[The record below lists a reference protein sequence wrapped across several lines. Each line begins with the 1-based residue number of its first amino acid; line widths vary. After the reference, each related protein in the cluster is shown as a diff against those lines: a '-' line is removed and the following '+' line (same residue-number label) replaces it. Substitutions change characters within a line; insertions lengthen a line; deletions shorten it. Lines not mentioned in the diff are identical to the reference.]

1 MLITEAYHEAYSD
14 CHGLVEMNRKQMAA
28 EEDVNFSERTVYEAV
43 NKLSGSTEYSTG
55 GAEKSPAKCSKSKKE
70 LLKVKVG

>member
-28 EEDVNFSERTVYEAV
+28 EDVNFSERTVYEAV
-43 NKLSGSTEYSTG
+43 NKLSGSTVPVG
-55 GAEKSPAKCSKSKKE
+55 
-70 LLKVKVG
+70 LKNHLQSAVNLKRNY

>member
-28 EEDVNFSERTVYEAV
+28 EDVNFSERTVYEAV
-43 NKLSGSTEYSTG
+43 NELSGSTV
-55 GAEKSPAKCSKSKKE
+55 PAG
-70 LLKVKVG
+70 LKNHLQSAVNLKRNY

>member
-43 NKLSGSTEYSTG
+43 NKLSGSTV
-55 GAEKSPAKCSKSKKE
+55 PAG
-70 LLKVKVG
+70 LKNHLQSAVNLKRNYWK